1 MMPRAYFDRITVVLK
16 KPRYPENI
24 GAVARAMRNMGLSR
38 LSIVDPENF
47 DLKRVRKLA
56 THEAANIVDRIVHFD
71 HLNDALADMQYVVGT
86 TARLG
91 RQRSV
96 VQSPSSVAGRLIS
109 IARQNQVALL
119 FGPEDRGLTNMDLQL
134 CHILVNI
141 PTADFSSLNLSQA
154 VMIICYEILRA
165 GENENPKP
173 VPRLAARHE
182 LDGMYATLK
191 DVLVRIDYI
200 NRDNP
205 DYWMNKIRRF
215 GNRIQLR
222 AVEVSVIRGI
232 CRQIDWYA
240 KKCYQDGQKTAVNP
254 EKSTGISFRIHEK
267 TNSPHD

>member
-1 MMPRAYFDRITVVLK
+1 MTPRAYFDRITIVLK

-38 LSIVDPENF
+38 LSIVDPEDF
-47 DLKRVRKLA
+47 DLRRVGKLA
-56 THEAANIVDRIVHFD
+56 THEAANIVDRIVRFD

-91 RQRSV
+91 RQRPV
-96 VQSPSSVAGRLIS
+96 VQSLSSVAGRLIS
-109 IARQNQVALL
+109 MARQNQVALL
-119 FGPEDRGLTNMDLQL
+119 FGPEDRGLTNADLQL

-154 VMIICYEILRA
+154 VMLMCYELLRA

-173 VPRLAARHE
+173 MPRLATRHE

-191 DVLVRIDYI
+191 NILVRIDYI

-222 AVEVSVIRGI
+222 AGEVSVIRGI
-232 CRQIDWYA
+232 CRQINWYG
-240 KKCYQDGQKTAVNP
+240 KKCYQDGQKPAVNL
-254 EKSTGISFRIHEK
+254 EKSTDQRR
-267 TNSPHD
+267 DWA